1 MRIGAGLLQYKINEI
16 VEVVVTGIQPYGV
29 FIKLDDKTN
38 GLLHISEIS
47 SGFVADI
54 NEWVNVNSLIKVK
67 IIDIIDNTKVRVSLK
82 ALEKSSKRRSR
93 RPLRNLPRFE
103 IGFKT
108 LESKKEVWIKQLEEE
123 YAHKI

>member
-1 MRIGAGLLQYKINEI
+1 MQYKINEI

-123 YAHKI
+123 YAHKIWL

>member
-1 MRIGAGLLQYKINEI
+1 MQYKINEI

-82 ALEKSSKRRSR
+82 ALEKAVS
-93 RPLRNLPRFE
+93 E
-103 IGFKT
+103 
-108 LESKKEVWIKQLEEE
+108 EVVDT
-123 YAHKI
+123 